1 MDKNNLI
8 NEINQVIAHYKRL
21 AKKEQYLKKWEANL
35 EDREQTL
42 KRSYKEILKIKNG

>member
-21 AKKEQYLKKWEANL
+21 AKKSS
-35 EDREQTL
+35 TL
-42 KRSYKEILKIKNG
+42 KSGKQT